1 MIFINTDKPQQVDFN
16 HETFKHLFTFN
27 IFTKKYEQ
35 TTNFYAEFDQHHD
48 LHIETTINDMEE
60 LIRITKQFL
69 RRAENTELAKQQP
82 NQDKLNK
89 INEML
94 AE

>member
-27 IFTKKYEQ
+27 VFTEEYEQ
-35 TTNFYAEFDQHHD
+35 TTNFYADFDQENN
-48 LHIETTINDMEE
+48 LYIETTINDINE
-60 LIRITKQFL
+60 LIKTTKQFL
-69 RRAENTELAKQQP
+69 RRTKNNELAKQQP
-82 NQDKLNK
+82 NHKKLNK